1 MFPPNFSLEPDRE
14 REMVCLHSSYPNVIC
29 WIECNLINVLMTNLL
44 RFFSVFFSLSFG
56 SLRIWVGLAR
66 YWMLNL
72 SSALDL
78 DVFCDFFLLMP
89 LLLLMMLLLFCF
101 LDEVHSISIFTI
113 FSLVLCVS
121 RFLSH
126 IDLQTNVFIFI
137 LCFLYLPFN
146 NYRNAQRSQAT
157 NVGCCSI
164 VQKIQIVCLERIND
178 QYLTMC
184 IKLTHDKTCA
194 W

>member
-1 MFPPNFSLEPDRE
+1 MFTPNFSLESDRERE

-78 DVFCDFFLLMP
+78 DVFCEFFYCSCRCCCCWWCCCYFVSLMKLIQFLFSPFFHSYYALVVFYPILIYKQMCLFSYFVSYICHLTTTATLNALKQLMSDAVP
-89 LLLLMMLLLFCF
+89 LYRK
-101 LDEVHSISIFTI
+101 TK
-113 FSLVLCVS
+113 
-121 RFLSH
+121 LSAS
-126 IDLQTNVFIFI
+126 
-137 LCFLYLPFN
+137 Y
-146 NYRNAQRSQAT
+146 
-157 NVGCCSI
+157 
-164 VQKIQIVCLERIND
+164 E
-178 QYLTMC
+178 
-184 IKLTHDKTCA
+184 
-194 W
+194 